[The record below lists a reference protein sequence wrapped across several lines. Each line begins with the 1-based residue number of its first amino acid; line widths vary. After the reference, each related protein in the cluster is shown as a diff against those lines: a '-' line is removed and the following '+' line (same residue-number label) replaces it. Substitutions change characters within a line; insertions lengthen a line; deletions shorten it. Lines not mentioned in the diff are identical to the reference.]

1 MHLSPTTSAKPVKC
15 PVCSSV
21 NSWIAKKCSKCQ
33 ADLVI
38 FKVED
43 NQEVIEENVVS
54 KQ

>member
-21 NSWIAKKCSKCQ
+21 NPYIAKKCAKCNT
-33 ADLVI
+33 DLVI
-38 FKVED
+38 FKAEAD
-43 NQEVIEENVVS
+43 QEIIEENIVS